1 MKITTGKKARPR
13 NVLLYGEHG
22 SGKTTLAA
30 TFPNPVII
38 DVEGGSDDIDVA
50 RTDRVLDYAAY
61 QAALSWLVTAEHEFK
76 TAITDSIDWLEALVW
91 QHVAQAN
98 GEKSIEG
105 IGYGKGYKFAAEC
118 FDHLVSGYRA
128 LNKRGIATI
137 LICHAK
143 SVKHSPPGGDSYDR
157 IEPDLHERVQS
168 MLLEF
173 CDEVLFLSRKTF
185 TRSEDLGFNRER
197 KIAIADAERILITS
211 DTAAVVAK
219 NRLQMPTEIPATFAA
234 YSSYIG
240 ERPKN
245 DIEGIVVNGSSK
257 KRETASV

>member
-61 QAALSWLVTAEHEFK
+61 QAALSWLVTAEHDFK

-118 FDHLVSGYRA
+118 FDHLVSGYRLSSA
-128 LNKRGIATI
+128 MK
-137 LICHAK
+137 CFS
-143 SVKHSPPGGDSYDR
+143 SVARRSLG
-157 IEPDLHERVQS
+157 
-168 MLLEF
+168 
-173 CDEVLFLSRKTF
+173 RKTSDSIANA
-185 TRSEDLGFNRER
+185 RSQSRTQNE
-197 KIAIADAERILITS
+197 S
-211 DTAAVVAK
+211 
-219 NRLQMPTEIPATFAA
+219 
-234 YSSYIG
+234 
-240 ERPKN
+240 
-245 DIEGIVVNGSSK
+245 
-257 KRETASV
+257 